1 MTTTTTTATEGTED
15 WQKLIDDAQAPQANS
30 LATIRP
36 DQQRWD
42 DNQLAILRQLGVED
56 ATQAD
61 VDLFF
66 HYCRTTGLDPF
77 RKQIYMIGRN
87 TKVAEW
93 VEDDRAQ
100 NGRRKVERWVTKYTI
115 QVGIDGYRRNGR
127 EAAKML
133 GDTLAFEGP
142 FFTGKDDYIEL
153 DDGRVIQRW
162 REVWPEDTPPYAAK
176 FVVIRNGEHF
186 PAIVKYSEFVQ
197 TVPMYEGQGQQ
208 RQKVGERPNEVWSKS
223 PCNQTAKCSEA
234 LAWRRAYPDDFA
246 GLILEDAA
254 QPTVIDQDGNVE
266 SESPRRRP
274 GGAGVDG
281 MRAARER
288 REAQRQQPTVVD
300 AEPAEPAPPTPTG
313 NQQTMSPPTR
323 KKWLNRMFQL
333 LNDEGEGDCQDR
345 DDQLIV
351 IVGTAA
357 AAGIPGLALEHR
369 DGLTDDQLRAVVNQM
384 NAWSKGKRLA
394 HEVTEILNKASL
406 AELAAEQAAA
416 DAAAA
421 AAEAAADE
429 ASENAEADLAAR
441 EAGTE
446 GATE

>member
-1 MTTTTTTATEGTED
+1 MSETTTAERVDQQEEN
-15 WQKLIDDAQAPQANS
+15 LIDAAARAERERQGKQLETANP
-30 LATIRP
+30 AAAGFEEF
-36 DQQRWD
+36 
-42 DNQLAILRQLGVED
+42 QLAVRRMLGLED
-56 ATQAD
+56 ASD
-61 VDLFF
+61 GEMRLFW
-66 HYCRTTGLDPF
+66 HLCLKSGLDPF
-77 RKQIYMIGRN
+77 NREIYMIGRN
-87 TKVAEW
+87 TEVGTYEPVDPNQPDGQK
-93 VEDDRAQ
+93 
-100 NGRRKVERWVTKYTI
+100 RKVMRWVTKYTV
-115 QVGIDGYRRNGR
+115 QVGINGFRKRAREIADGKGIDL
-127 EAAKML
+127 EMSEPL
-133 GDTLAFEGP
+133 WCGDDE
-142 FFTGKDDYIEL
+142 
-153 DDGRVIQRW
+153 VW
-162 REVWPEDTPPYAAK
+162 RQVWPEMKHPTASK
-176 FVVIRNGEHF
+176 FTVYRDGKPFTFIAHYGEYVQYTGAGEPTSMWKKMPRNQIRKCAEANAIQMAF
-186 PAIVKYSEFVQ
+186 PDEL
-197 TVPMYEGQGQQ
+197 G
-208 RQKVGERPNEVWSKS
+208 
-223 PCNQTAKCSEA
+223 
-234 LAWRRAYPDDFA
+234 

-254 QPTVIDQDGNVE
+254 QPDLIVDQDGKVQE
-266 SESPRRRP
+266 PAPRRP

-357 AAGIPGLALEHR
+357 AAGIPGLVLEHR

-441 EAGTE
+441 EAEAE
-446 GATE
+446 GGDA